1 MILEQVKKEFIIEV
15 EALIEEKRKAIDK
28 LTGIEKSI
36 AQYKHLD
43 EYEDFADFMN
53 VRINELLIKHNL
65 ILSSQKQ
72 TDNLTI
78 ELRPIFNDFYRKY
91 AMICAPDG
99 GMQ

>member
-1 MILEQVKKEFIIEV
+1 MKSQY
-15 EALIEEKRKAIDK
+15 
-28 LTGIEKSI
+28 TGIHKQHDSEM
-36 AQYKHLD
+36 QLFVYNDVDLD